1 MLFAVRPNRVDAA
14 DRLKPIVSTNRQRIF
29 ATKSRNKS
37 RPSAIYH
44 AECNNSFGDKTVFK
58 KGKTALIAAIILSV
72 LGTASAAFAG
82 GAKNDD
88 GAGHDR
94 WEGKIG
100 PLGQVFSSGQ
110 VESGW
115 IDQPSNVFA
124 LSRVHIHLEHG
135 HRKISGY

>member
-1 MLFAVRPNRVDAA
+1 M
-14 DRLKPIVSTNRQRIF
+14 
-29 ATKSRNKS
+29 
-37 RPSAIYH
+37 
-44 AECNNSFGDKTVFK
+44 FK
-58 KGKTALIAAIILSV
+58 NGKTALIAAIILSV
-72 LGTASAAFAG
+72 LGTASGAFAG
-82 GAKNDD
+82 GKDDD

-94 WEGKIG
+94 SEGKIG

>member
-1 MLFAVRPNRVDAA
+1 M
-14 DRLKPIVSTNRQRIF
+14 
-29 ATKSRNKS
+29 
-37 RPSAIYH
+37 
-44 AECNNSFGDKTVFK
+44 FK
-58 KGKTALIAAIILSV
+58 NGRTALIAAITLSV